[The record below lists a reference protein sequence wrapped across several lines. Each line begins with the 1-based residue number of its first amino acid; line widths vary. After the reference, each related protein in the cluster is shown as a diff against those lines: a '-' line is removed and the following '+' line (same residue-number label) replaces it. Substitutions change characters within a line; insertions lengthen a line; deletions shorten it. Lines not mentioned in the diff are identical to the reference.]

1 MLQDLL
7 LVCVNFL
14 LKQNN
19 FLNLTQG
26 TINVFEGSEGLIR
39 FPPWLEGVMESKR
52 VRTEM
57 YSPGFRVVW

>member
-26 TINVFEGSEGLIR
+26 TINVLEGREGLIR
-39 FPPWLEGVMESKR
+39 FPPWLEGVIDKSR